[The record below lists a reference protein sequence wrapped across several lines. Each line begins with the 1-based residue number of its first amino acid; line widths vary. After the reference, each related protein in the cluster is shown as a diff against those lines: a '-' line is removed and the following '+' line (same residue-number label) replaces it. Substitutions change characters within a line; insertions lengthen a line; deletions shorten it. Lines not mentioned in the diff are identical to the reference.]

1 MPLLGTRRYPQLL
14 RGAFSSPPLSIS
26 LPRLAFSA
34 VPSRLLAQ
42 HWRLPHLLT
51 SQAAAP
57 GQAEDS
63 YRPASPLITTD
74 TSKWNIRSNK
84 STLFP
89 QEPRLTMPLST
100 TKCIA
105 EGSLCFQAVLLQH
118 PHSGGRAPRTCPL
131 PSCTHNRPKFVS
143 KSPFLINWSVLCFSH
158 TQLIQHSYR

>member
-63 YRPASPLITTD
+63 YRPASPLLSPLTPVSGILDPTSPPCFLRSRGWQCPLALQGALQGGVFASRQFCCSTHILVAEHPELVLSLPALTTGP
-74 TSKWNIRSNK
+74 S
-84 STLFP
+84 LFP
-89 QEPRLTMPLST
+89 RHLS
-100 TKCIA
+100 
-105 EGSLCFQAVLLQH
+105 
-118 PHSGGRAPRTCPL
+118 
-131 PSCTHNRPKFVS
+131 
-143 KSPFLINWSVLCFSH
+143 
-158 TQLIQHSYR
+158 